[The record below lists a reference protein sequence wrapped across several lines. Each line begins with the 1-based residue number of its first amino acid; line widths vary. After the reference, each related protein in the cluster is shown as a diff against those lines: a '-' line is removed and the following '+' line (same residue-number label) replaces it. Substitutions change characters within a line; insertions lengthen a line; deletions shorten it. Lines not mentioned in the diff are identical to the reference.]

1 MSKLYAIAD
10 QYYDLKVYTFPSSQS
25 FAWSEWRNESIAG
38 GTYTSFDWEG
48 ADHLYGVAGAKGVR
62 AIKINVEGLD
72 EDNIWHI
79 VRDSIKLLNLGR
91 YPWVIR
97 YFNTLYIIVESAD
110 DVRSTY
116 MIPKYANVR
125 LLWQDYFQLPSFKE
139 YPAKFYFNGFPI
151 VSPKHV
157 DNKVLFDY
165 LGTIESFITE
175 LKKEK
180 AEGGDTE
187 NSTIKELG
195 LFGSRTFMERLKAKE
210 YGLTVSEYRK
220 FKKEEEKHL
229 QDFKNHIDRKRENK
243 KKKIIGIAILVGLAL
258 LIGLICSSDFRM
270 MVLAFV
276 MSIVVAGAIYLILN
290 DLIDS
295 FIKAFRETPK
305 GKRGRLILS
314 GIVMILLFII
324 IYGGI
329 LIGLYAIPDL
339 LND

>member
-1 MSKLYAIAD
+1 MFDYSRKPVKWQVGNFSKLYAIAD

-62 AIKINVEGLD
+62 AIKINVEDLD

-151 VSPKHV
+151 ISPKHV
-157 DNKVLFDY
+157 DN
-165 LGTIESFITE
+165 
-175 LKKEK
+175 
-180 AEGGDTE
+180 
-187 NSTIKELG
+187 
-195 LFGSRTFMERLKAKE
+195 
-210 YGLTVSEYRK
+210 
-220 FKKEEEKHL
+220 
-229 QDFKNHIDRKRENK
+229 
-243 KKKIIGIAILVGLAL
+243 
-258 LIGLICSSDFRM
+258 LIS
-270 MVLAFV
+270 A
-276 MSIVVAGAIYLILN
+276 
-290 DLIDS
+290 
-295 FIKAFRETPK
+295 PQ
-305 GKRGRLILS
+305 
-314 GIVMILLFII
+314 
-324 IYGGI
+324 
-329 LIGLYAIPDL
+329 
-339 LND
+339 